1 MSPTD
6 RRSEAR
12 RPVALISEMLPIAGS
27 GRTPFTDAQAKIR
40 ETLEAEQ
47 KATLLAAELAK
58 VRKKAR
64 VWTIWDGDLN
74 GDRLVQVLGDK
85 QKR

>member
-1 MSPTD
+1 VLE
-6 RRSEAR
+6 RKEA
-12 RPVALISEMLPIAGS
+12 
-27 GRTPFTDAQAKIR
+27 GRTPFTEAQAKIR

-47 KATLLAAELAK
+47 KAALLAAELRE

-64 VWTIWDGDLN
+64 VWTIWDGELN
-74 GDRLVQVLGDK
+74 GDRLAQVLGDK